1 MTDAPRRRGHDRF
14 PPWMAR
20 YVPWRFV
27 KFCLVGASGAVVNMA
42 VVYAGQEWLFRSVE
56 PDRLRLNVS
65 LALAILL
72 ATINN
77 FAWNRAWT
85 WGDRRALIGRTLPL
99 QFGQYA
105 LACWIGIALQFVLSN
120 LLVAHFHYLIAN
132 AIAIVVASLFNFVSN
147 DLWTFDRIRL
157 WLQRRI

>member
-1 MTDAPRRRGHDRF
+1 MTDAPRRRGRDRF

-27 KFCLVGASGAVVNMA
+27 KFGLVGASGAVVNLA
-42 VVYAGQEWLFRSVE
+42 VVYTGQEWLFRTVE

-65 LALAILL
+65 LALAIML

-77 FAWNRAWT
+77 FTWNRAWT
-85 WGDRRALIGRTLPL
+85 WGDRRALIGRALPL

-120 LLVAHFHYLIAN
+120 LLVTHFHYLIAN

-147 DLWTFDRIRL
+147 DLWTFDRVRL
-157 WLQRRI
+157 WLQRRV

>member
-1 MTDAPRRRGHDRF
+1 
-14 PPWMAR
+14 MAR

-27 KFCLVGASGAVVNMA
+27 KFGLVGASGAVVNLA
-42 VVYAGQEWLFRSVE
+42 VVYAGQEWLFRTVE

-65 LALAILL
+65 LALAIFF

-77 FAWNRAWT
+77 FTWNRAWT
-85 WGDRRALIGRTLPL
+85 WGDRRALIGRALLL

>member
-1 MTDAPRRRGHDRF
+1 MTDAPRRRCRF

-27 KFCLVGASGAVVNMA
+27 KFGLVGASGAVVNLA
-42 VVYAGQEWLFRSVE
+42 VVYAGQEWLFRTVE

-65 LALAILL
+65 LALAIFF

-77 FAWNRAWT
+77 FTWNRAWT
-85 WGDRRALIGRTLPL
+85 WGDRRALIGRALLL